1 MSVNRYYGW
10 YSECGQLDVAVAKL
24 EKDLTRWHERT
35 GKPVFLTEFGAE
47 AIAGLHQDP
56 PVMFSEEYQAALIE
70 RYLDVCAR
78 LPFVIGAHVWTF
90 TDFMT
95 KQGVSRVDGN
105 KKGVFTRDRRP
116 KMAAHLLRKRWAEN
130 PI

>member
-1 MSVNRYYGW
+1 
-10 YSECGQLDVAVAKL
+10 
-24 EKDLTRWHERT
+24 
-35 GKPVFLTEFGAE
+35 
-47 AIAGLHQDP
+47 
-56 PVMFSEEYQAALIE
+56 MFSEEYQAALIE